1 MSAEGL
7 RGWVK
12 QAKADRG
19 QGWPS
24 ELTSAERD
32 ELKRL
37 RKQNAEQART
47 IEVLRKAAVFF
58 AKESDR

>member
-1 MSAEGL
+1 MK
-7 RGWVK
+7 RTRPP
-12 QAKADRG
+12 ADRG
-19 QGWPS
+19 EGRPG

-37 RKQNAEQART
+37 RRQNAEQDRT
-47 IEVLRKAAVFF
+47 IETLRKAAVFF